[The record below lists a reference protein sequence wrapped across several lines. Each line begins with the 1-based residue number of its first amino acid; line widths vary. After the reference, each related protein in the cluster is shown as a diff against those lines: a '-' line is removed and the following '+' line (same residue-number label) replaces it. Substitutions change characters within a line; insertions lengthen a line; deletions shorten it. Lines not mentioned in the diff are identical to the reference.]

1 MHSIHEQTQTS
12 LQPMATVS
20 EALAIATKLHRD
32 GRLQEAEQVY
42 LKILA
47 AVPNQLDAVYFL
59 GVIAQQ
65 IGKYQ
70 VSVEYLQRTVEFSPD
85 HAEAY
90 NNLGIGLAALGK
102 LDEAIAS
109 YRRALELRPDY
120 AKALDNMGNALQDLG
135 KLDEAIASYRRSL
148 DIKPDSAPTYNNLG
162 TAWAECGNQ
171 DEAAACYRRALKW
184 NPVFGE
190 SHHNLGNALR
200 SQGKL
205 EEAIACYRCALEHDP
220 NKPKGYN
227 VLGLCLAE
235 QRKLD
240 EAIECYRRALEL
252 MPDCL
257 SSLGSLIHGMQ
268 LACFW
273 DSLDELSHRLLDL
286 LDEDFGPGPNPR
298 KQRHLSHR
306 LNEQLGRDFEKN
318 DFSLQ
323 PFFLLSL
330 PIVSS
335 AKMQLQCAQRWAEK
349 ELKTPP
355 VVLATPNRNG
365 AAKRKSRTTIGYL
378 SADYHNHPVGIQIGE
393 MFEKHNRDRFEVIG
407 YSLGRDDGSTTRR
420 RLMSA
425 FDRFV
430 DVRHMSI
437 EQASNQIV
445 TDGVDILVDLMGY
458 TQDARTEILALRPAP
473 IQVSYLGYPSSTGAS
488 FIDYILVDDYVVP
501 LDQQP
506 FFTEKLVTMPGCFLV
521 NDSQRQIAQSTPS
534 RSGCNLP
541 ETGFVFCCFNN
552 NYKITSQMFSIWME
566 LLKAVPGSVLWL
578 SDGNQFARDNLRRE
592 AAARSVAV
600 ERLVFA
606 KRMPLHPEHL
616 ARHRLADLFL
626 DTFPYNAH
634 VTASD
639 ALWAGCPVLTMS
651 GETYA
656 SRVAGSLLRALD
668 LPELITTTIADYYA
682 MGLRLARE
690 SNLLADLKSRL
701 DVNRKSAPVFDGGQF
716 AHNLEQAYT
725 TMHAIYTA
733 GEKPRAF
740 SVSDCTGS

>member
-1 MHSIHEQTQTS
+1 
-12 LQPMATVS
+12 MATVF
-20 EALAIATKLHRD
+20 EALAIATQLHRN
-32 GRLQEAEQVY
+32 GRFQEAEQVY

-59 GVIAQQ
+59 GILAQQ
-65 IGKYQ
+65 NGKYQ
-70 VSVEYLQRTVEFSPD
+70 ASVAYLQRTVELRPD

-90 NNLGIGLAALGK
+90 NNLGIGLAALAK

-135 KLDEAIASYRRSL
+135 KLDEAIANYRRSL

-162 TAWAECGNQ
+162 TAWAERGNQ
-171 DEAAACYRRALKW
+171 DEAAACYRRSLAL

-190 SHHNLGNALR
+190 AHHNLGNALR

-205 EEAIACYRCALEHDP
+205 EEAIESYRCALEHDP

-252 MPDCL
+252 TPDCL
-257 SSLGSLIHGMQ
+257 STLGSLIHGMQ

-286 LDEDFGPGPNPR
+286 LDEDFGAGPSFR
-298 KQRHLSHR
+298 KRRQLSHR
-306 LNEQLGRDFEKN
+306 LNEQLSTNSEIN

-330 PIVSS
+330 PIVTS

-349 ELKTPP
+349 ELKTSP
-355 VVLATPNRNG
+355 VVLATPKRYG

-378 SADYHNHPVGIQIGE
+378 SADYHNHPVGLQIGE
-393 MFEKHNRDRFEVIG
+393 MLEKHNRDRFEVIG

-420 RLMSA
+420 RLKSA

-437 EQASNQIV
+437 EQAAKQIV

-534 RSGCNLP
+534 RSECNLP
-541 ETGFVFCCFNN
+541 ESGFVFCCFNN
-552 NYKITSQMFSIWME
+552 
-566 LLKAVPGSVLWL
+566 
-578 SDGNQFARDNLRRE
+578 
-592 AAARSVAV
+592 
-600 ERLVFA
+600 
-606 KRMPLHPEHL
+606 
-616 ARHRLADLFL
+616 
-626 DTFPYNAH
+626 
-634 VTASD
+634 
-639 ALWAGCPVLTMS
+639 
-651 GETYA
+651 
-656 SRVAGSLLRALD
+656 
-668 LPELITTTIADYYA
+668 
-682 MGLRLARE
+682 
-690 SNLLADLKSRL
+690 
-701 DVNRKSAPVFDGGQF
+701 
-716 AHNLEQAYT
+716 
-725 TMHAIYTA
+725 
-733 GEKPRAF
+733 
-740 SVSDCTGS
+740 